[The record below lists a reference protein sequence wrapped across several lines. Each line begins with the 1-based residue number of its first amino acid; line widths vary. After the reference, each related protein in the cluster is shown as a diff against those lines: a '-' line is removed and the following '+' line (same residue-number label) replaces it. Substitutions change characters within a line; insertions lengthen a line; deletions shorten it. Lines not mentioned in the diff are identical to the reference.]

1 MNFLQDIFASLA
13 AAPERVV
20 LEEMRPQG
28 RVSTTAKAL
37 LERIA
42 AARAFLVAAGLHK
55 GDRCA
60 LLAPNSID
68 WVALDVAAMAEGIL
82 VVPLY
87 ARQAPA
93 ELAAMIRDA
102 QPAIICCGDGE
113 LQAALVAAYPGAPR
127 TVLLEEIFTAAGAAA
142 GAGGASAV
150 PEPVALANSDPVTI
164 IYTSGTSG
172 ESKGVVLNAGNVTY
186 MLSCTMAR
194 LDLLMGKRAEQDH
207 VFHYLPFC
215 FAGSWILLLTSLL
228 RTSELRLCTD
238 LTRLAD
244 DLREAMPDYCLNVPQ
259 LLDRMRSAVE
269 AQIAKRGGILNKIF
283 AKAKAASLAP
293 GNGARGGISLLLAQ
307 KLIFPAIRKK
317 LGPNLKALICGS
329 APLALET
336 QLFFEMLGIPV
347 LQVYGLTET
356 TAICTMDD
364 PRRVEAG
371 AVGPAIPG
379 IEMKLG
385 EGGEILVRGPNIF
398 PGYWNRPE
406 ETAKALVNGWF
417 HTGDQGERTP
427 SGNWRIIGRV
437 KNLLILSSGHNI
449 APEPL
454 EEKLARSIPAAQQVV
469 VFGHGRSFLSAL
481 VTGEVKKDKAESEI
495 ARLNAT
501 LPHYRQIRAFHIE
514 PKPLTIESGLLTAN
528 GKLRREAIG
537 AHFRETVESMYRKN
551 PS

>member
-20 LEEMRPQG
+20 LEEMRPER
-28 RVSTTAKAL
+28 RVSATAKAL

-42 AARAFLVAAGLHK
+42 AARAFLTAAGLRK
-55 GDRCA
+55 SDRCA

-68 WVALDVAAMAEGIL
+68 WVALDLAAMAEGIL

-102 QPAIICCGDGE
+102 QPAIICCGDGA
-113 LQAALVAAYPGAPR
+113 LRAALLAAYPGAPR
-127 TVLLEEIFTAAGAAA
+127 TVLLEEIFTAGGAAGQA
-142 GAGGASAV
+142 ASGV
-150 PEPVALANSDPVTI
+150 REPVALADSDPVTI

-194 LDLLMGKRAEQDH
+194 LDLLMGKRAEPDR

-238 LTRLAD
+238 LSRLAD
-244 DLREAMPDYCLNVPQ
+244 DLREAAPDYCLNVPQ
-259 LLDRMRSAVE
+259 LLERMRSAVE

-293 GNGARGGISLLLAQ
+293 ANGAGGGVSLLLAQ

-317 LGPNLKALICGS
+317 LGPKLKALICGS

-364 PRRVEAG
+364 PAARRSGHRGAGHSRNRDEAG
-371 AVGPAIPG
+371 RERRNSGARAEHFSRLLESAGRDSHSA
-379 IEMKLG
+379 
-385 EGGEILVRGPNIF
+385 
-398 PGYWNRPE
+398 
-406 ETAKALVNGWF
+406 
-417 HTGDQGERTP
+417 GERLVP
-427 SGNWRIIGRV
+427 
-437 KNLLILSSGHNI
+437 
-449 APEPL
+449 
-454 EEKLARSIPAAQQVV
+454 
-469 VFGHGRSFLSAL
+469 HGRSGRANFRRQLAHHR
-481 VTGEVKKDKAESEI
+481 
-495 ARLNAT
+495 ARKEFADPQLG
-501 LPHYRQIRAFHIE
+501 P
-514 PKPLTIESGLLTAN
+514 
-528 GKLRREAIG
+528 
-537 AHFRETVESMYRKN
+537 
-551 PS
+551 